1 MENSHLLLDA
11 FRKKHVQIDTDL
23 VLLIKNLPTYSI
35 IVMLDNS
42 FVYVQRLPS
51 VILLFDYLCQNYF
64 LKIGHTVI
72 VNLRFSKLLKSNTK
86 KLKYELYLQ
95 LVSGESIYIGKYSK
109 SLFSNDN
116 QIFTKSFR
124 ENKKINVDKKNV
136 VSDEKTK

>member
-11 FRKKHVQIDTDL
+11 FRKKYVQIDTDL

-64 LKIGHTVI
+64 QKIGHTVI
-72 VNLRFSKLLKSNTK
+72 VNLRFSKLFKSNTK

-95 LVSGESIYIGKYSK
+95 LVSGESIYIGKYST
-109 SLFSNDN
+109 SLFVVEN
-116 QIFTKSFR
+116 QIFTK
-124 ENKKINVDKKNV
+124 
-136 VSDEKTK
+136 

>member
-11 FRKKHVQIDTDL
+11 FRKKYVQIDTDL

-72 VNLRFSKLLKSNTK
+72 VNLRFSKLIKSNTK

-95 LVSGESIYIGKYSK
+95 LVSGENIYIGKYSK
-109 SLFSNDN
+109 SLFVTEN

-124 ENKKINVDKKNV
+124 NSKTNNINKKSVI
-136 VSDEKTK
+136 SDEKTK